1 MNVSGFSKWKPWPES
16 TRWNVTSSSR
26 VRARSASSPVR
37 QGSSGS
43 YCVLGAG
50 ERMDNVAELL
60 RVAREAHRRRDWPG
74 AYEAFTTARAAIV
87 LSADDLQAL
96 SDAAWWLGRID
107 ECVEVGDAAYR
118 ALLDA
123 ERPRAAAMMALELA
137 VSLFLRGDDAPGSG
151 WLARAQRLLAPL
163 PEVAEHGYLRYI
175 VDVEGALDGD
185 DPDAVADAA
194 RAVQAIGR
202 RHADPSLLAAG
213 VVGEGRALVKLGAAR
228 RGLRLLDEAMVA
240 VVSEDLAPAWAGNVY
255 CHLMAACHE
264 LADVRRAREWTEA
277 TSRWLARLPAAVL
290 FTGICRVH
298 RSQMYQTA
306 GEWERAADEATRVC
320 EDLAGIGVASVAEA
334 YYQLGEVRRLRGEL
348 PAAAEAYTRARQLG
362 RDPQPGMALL
372 CLADDRVDAAHASIR
387 AALHA
392 VAADRLARARLCAA
406 QVEIGLAAGDLD
418 AARRACTELEDAA
431 ADYGTSGLEAAALH
445 ARGAVVLAEDRAQE
459 ALPALRAA
467 CRRWNAVDAPYE
479 VARACTLL
487 GRAYEVLGDHDA
499 ADAELSAARETF
511 ERLGATVDAR
521 MVAQL
526 LGARALPAGLTAR
539 EVEVL
544 VLVAEGRTNR
554 EVAAELVLS
563 EKTVARHLSNI
574 FTKLG
579 VSTRTEASAFAF
591 EHRLR
596 GS

>member
-1 MNVSGFSKWKPWPES
+1 MDDVAA
-16 TRWNVTSSSR
+16 VL
-26 VRARSASSPVR
+26 RA
-37 QGSSGS
+37 
-43 YCVLGAG
+43 
-50 ERMDNVAELL
+50 
-60 RVAREAHRRRDWPG
+60 AREAHRRWDWLG
-74 AYEAFTTARAAIV
+74 AYERFTTARAATV

-107 ECVEVGDAAYR
+107 ESVAAGDAAYR

-123 ERPRAAAMMALELA
+123 ERPQSAAIVALELA
-137 VSLFLRGDDAPGSG
+137 VSLFLRGDEALGSG
-151 WLARAQRLLAPL
+151 WLGRARRVLEPMPVTPA
-163 PEVAEHGYLRYI
+163 HGYLTFI

-185 DPDAVADAA
+185 DLDAVADAA

-202 RHADPSLLAAG
+202 RHDDPNLRAVG
-213 VVGEGRALVKLGAAR
+213 VVGEGRALVRLGAAA

-240 VVSEDLAPAWAGNVY
+240 VVSDDLAPEWAGNVY
-255 CHLMAACHE
+255 CHLMAACDE
-264 LADVRRAREWTEA
+264 LADVQRAREWTEV

-298 RSQMYQTA
+298 RSQVYQTA
-306 GEWERAADEATRVC
+306 GEWERAEEEAARVC
-320 EDLAGIGVASVAEA
+320 HDLDGVAVSSVAEA
-334 YYQLGEVRRLRGEL
+334 HYQLGELRRLRGQL
-348 PAAAEAYTRARQLG
+348 GAAEEAYGRARELG

-372 CLADDRVDAAHASIR
+372 CLADRRVDAARASIR

-406 QVEIGLAAGDLD
+406 QVEIALAAADLD
-418 AARRACTELEDAA
+418 AAREACAELEDAA
-431 ADYGTSGLEAAALH
+431 ATYGTSGLEAAALY
-445 ARGAVVLAEDRAQE
+445 ARGAVLLAEDRAQE

-467 CRRWNAVDAPYE
+467 CRRWNAVGAPYE

-487 GRAYEVLGDHDA
+487 GQAYEALGDRDA
-499 ADAELSAARETF
+499 ASAELSSAREAF
-511 ERLGATVDAR
+511 EGLGATVDASG
-521 MVAQL
+521 VTAL
-526 LGARALPAGLTAR
+526 LGDRSPPAGLTAR

-544 VLVAEGRTNR
+544 ALVAKGSTNR

-563 EKTVARHLSNI
+563 EKTIARHLSNI
-574 FTKLG
+574 FAKLG

-591 EHRLR
+591 EHRLT